1 MCNCLSLVSV
11 FVCAGKS
18 EAHSFKLIVEVV
30 SLVSVFSYAGKSAAH
45 SLKLIVEV
53 ALPVMTILMCK
64 FRKD

>member
-1 MCNCLSLVSV
+1 MQ
-11 FVCAGKS
+11 
-18 EAHSFKLIVEVV
+18 SFKLIVEVV